1 MKRFIR
7 GMVVDAPALVATSF
21 HTMVTRRLAVV
32 AAAAA
37 NKTYTLTDEM
47 VLSVDK

>member
-1 MKRFIR
+1 
-7 GMVVDAPALVATSF
+7 MVVDAPALVATSF
-21 HTMVTRRLAVV
+21 HTIVIRELDVV

-47 VLSVDK
+47 ILSVDE